1 MFDPELGVEVGQQG
15 SRDSFYRYRHQQN
28 LKMLKTR
35 LWALLEVISSQAAK
49 QVPLA
54 YISLRSYLSTI
65 QVHQV
70 WKYSLSKRLQVP
82 KAI

>member
-1 MFDPELGVEVGQQG
+1 
-15 SRDSFYRYRHQQN
+15 
-28 LKMLKTR
+28 MLKTR